1 MPQREKTLTRRQ
13 DALITALLQHGTV
26 ARAAE
31 ASHVPVSTAWR
42 WLQQRDFA
50 DAYRDAR
57 RTITER
63 ASAVLQQASTEAA
76 AGLIHMM
83 RDESLPPPLRFT
95 IKRAVLE
102 LARSGEE
109 LADVQG
115 SIAELKDMLREPP
128 VPAARKSLRSV
139 K

>member
-1 MPQREKTLTRRQ
+1 MPQRESTLSRRQ
-13 DALITALLQHGTV
+13 ESLITSLLQHGTV

-31 ASHVPVSTAWR
+31 ASHVPISTAWR
-42 WLQQRDFA
+42 WLQQKDFA

-83 RDESLPPPLRFT
+83 RDDTLPPMLRFT

-102 LARSGEE
+102 LARTGEE
-109 LADVQG
+109 LSDVQG
-115 SIAELKDMLREPP
+115 SIAALKERLSEPFT
-128 VPAARKSLRSV
+128 PAARKNLRSV

>member
-1 MPQREKTLTRRQ
+1 MKEKLTRRQ
-13 DALITALLQHGTV
+13 ESLITSLLQHGTV

-76 AGLIHMM
+76 AGLVMMM
-83 RDESLPPPLRFT
+83 RDESLPPMLRFT

-109 LADVQG
+109 LSDVQG
-115 SIAELKDMLREPP
+115 AISELRQRLSEPFT
-128 VPAARKSLRSV
+128 PAARKNLRSV

>member
-1 MPQREKTLTRRQ
+1 MREKLTRRQ

-31 ASHVPVSTAWR
+31 ASHVPISTAWR
-42 WLQQRDFA
+42 WMQQKDFA

-76 AGLIHMM
+76 AGLVMMM
-83 RDESLPPPLRFT
+83 RDDSLPPMLRFT

-109 LADVQG
+109 LSDVQG
-115 SIAELKDMLREPP
+115 AISELKLLLREPP
-128 VPAARKSLRSV
+128 VPITRKNLRSV